1 MTDQNP
7 APHGNAFLDPGKDN
21 VQVIYYLYLAGLLV
35 GITGLVA
42 IVLAYMN
49 RGKSEPWI
57 ETHYTWAIRTF
68 WIGLAYSL
76 VAMILVFLVIGFFL
90 FIAVAIWFIA
100 RCVIGLQAL
109 GRNEP
114 LKNPEGW
121 FI

>member
-7 APHGNAFLDPGKDN
+7 APRGNAFLDPGKDN
-21 VQVIYYLYLAGLLV
+21 VQVIYYLYLVSLLV

-49 RGKSEPWI
+49 RGKSEPWL

-68 WIGLAYSL
+68 WIGLAYSFAA
-76 VAMILVFLVIGFFL
+76 VILVFLVIGFFL

-114 LKNPEGW
+114 VKNPESW
-121 FI
+121 FF